1 MLRFKA
7 QVEPEAASY
16 FALMRATGIGNLT
29 QSEKTVDTHRVIDAG
44 SGETRGSVYEAMRA
58 SLCAY
63 FGCEDAPGKLQV
75 IEFSIEPN
83 ELAGR

>member
-1 MLRFKA
+1 MFSLKA
-7 QVEPEAASY
+7 RAGREAKSY
-16 FALMRATGIGNLT
+16 FAFMRATGISDLT

-44 SGETRGSVYEAMRA
+44 SGETRASVYKAMRA

-75 IEFSIEPN
+75 VEFSITAN
-83 ELAGR
+83 ELT